1 LTIKL
6 NFYFKFKTM
15 KKLTFITISL
25 CLSLIFPNNIK
36 AENFEDLNK
45 LLQTKQCENCD
56 LSDAGL
62 AMSDLKGA
70 NLRGANLVGADLSR
84 ANLTGADL
92 SGANLSNASFFGSN
106 LSGANLSGAIVNNTD
121 FRDSYVEGVTLEN
134 VDFSRAHVQGA
145 VGIPATAATAEQ
157 FYLWAM
163 TADKEGNYPQAM
175 RFYTRAIELNADLAP
190 AYLAR
195 GVIKSRYGDAK
206 NAIKDAEKAQELF
219 EAQDNADGYL
229 LSARFV
235 QLVQA
240 RTEYDE
246 KQEKNQ
252 GSPALVQAVSTVAPL
267 LFRLFSP
274 F

>member
-1 LTIKL
+1 
-6 NFYFKFKTM
+6 M
-15 KKLTFITISL
+15 KKLTIISISV
-25 CLSLIFPNNIK
+25 CLSLIFPGNTK
-36 AENFEDLNK
+36 AEDLQDLNQ
-45 LLQTKQCENCD
+45 LLQSNQCENCN

-62 AMSDLKGA
+62 VMMDLKGA
-70 NLRGANLVGADLSR
+70 NLRGANLVGANLSR

-92 SGANLSNASFFGSN
+92 SGANLSNASFYGAN
-106 LSGANLSGAIVNNTD
+106 LSGANLSNAMVNNTD
-121 FRDSYVEGVTLEN
+121 FRDSYVEGVTLNN

-145 VGIPATAATAEQ
+145 IGIPATAATAEQ

-175 RFYTRAIELNADLAP
+175 RFYTRAIELNGDLAP

-206 NAIKDAEKAQELF
+206 NAVKDAEKAQELF
-219 EAQDNADGYL
+219 EAQENADGYL

-235 QLVQA
+235 QLVEA
-240 RTEYDE
+240 RTEYDLE
-246 KQEKNQ
+246 KEENK
-252 GSPALVQAVSTVAPL
+252 GSPALVQAASTVVPL